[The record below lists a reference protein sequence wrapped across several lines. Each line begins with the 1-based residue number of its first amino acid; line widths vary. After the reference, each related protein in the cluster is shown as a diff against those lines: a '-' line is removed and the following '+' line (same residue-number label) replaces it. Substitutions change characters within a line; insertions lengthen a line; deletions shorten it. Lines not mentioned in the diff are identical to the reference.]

1 MQTPTST
8 VATSKV
14 ANVFQP
20 LPWGTH
26 WKLAMRQL
34 RAKAWSFGLSIA
46 FILLILLFA
55 MGGQE
60 TSGFKLGIYLLF
72 GLSLGLQ
79 PITAVWG
86 KAQLR
91 ALGMSVADIRRNLLI
106 VMPVASAAVCGAML
120 LGYVLALIFSWHIP
134 AFWVVLGFVFLVHVV
149 SIIGALAR
157 VGDNS
162 EVVKASTSDVEEDET
177 AQADKATLAGL
188 FDAETRWRQQEKKG
202 DNPTALNYLASWRI
216 DGFMAWM
223 HLAGFIAI
231 VIGVIGWFASGL
243 TPSGAMWLYPAAMIL
258 LVAAYYLG
266 EKLNS
271 SLRTWLVLSG
281 DRRRWY
287 AKAMG
292 RLILWMPGVALL
304 VLIGT
309 AEFALFSALFPGV
322 GDLELHVSGKG
333 LLMTLLIA
341 LTVAMAFGLMAIVSF
356 WVSNRFSGWM
366 RWVASVLAIMLM
378 SAAMAVIIVSVQ
390 EIDEAGTGLLG
401 SVATIFGAVGVVTVL
416 VFAALRWGIGRFDT
430 AHESIEENLGLD
442 SEA

>member
-1 MQTPTST
+1 METTYR
-8 VATSKV
+8 
-14 ANVFQP
+14 P

-34 RAKAWSFGLSIA
+34 LPKAGNLGLSNV
-46 FILLILLFA
+46 FILLILFFA
-55 MGGQE
+55 MGGE
-60 TSGFKLGIYLLF
+60 EINGFKLGLYLLF

-79 PITAVWG
+79 PITAVWD

-106 VMPVASAAVCGAML
+106 VMPVASAVVCGAML

-134 AFWVVLGFVFLVHVV
+134 AFWVVLGFVFLVHVA
-149 SIIGALAR
+149 SIIGALTR

-162 EVVKASTSDVEEDET
+162 EVVKASTSDAEEDET

-188 FDAETRWRQQEKKG
+188 FNAESRWRRQEKKG
-202 DNPTALNYLASWRI
+202 DNPTALDYLASWRI

-292 RLILWMPGVALL
+292 RLVLWMPGVALL

-341 LTVAMAFGLMAIVSF
+341 LTAAMVFGLMAIVSF

-366 RWVASVLAIMLM
+366 KWVASVLAIMLM
-378 SAAMAVIIVSVQ
+378 SATMAVIIVSVQ

-401 SVATIFGAVGVVTVL
+401 PVATIFGAVGVVTVI

>member
-1 MQTPTST
+1 METTYR
-8 VATSKV
+8 
-14 ANVFQP
+14 P

-34 RAKAWSFGLSIA
+34 LPKAGNLGLSTV
-46 FILLILLFA
+46 FILLILFFA
-55 MGGQE
+55 MGGE
-60 TSGFKLGIYLLF
+60 EINGLKLGIYLLF

-79 PITAVWG
+79 PITAVWD

-106 VMPVASAAVCGAML
+106 VMPVTSAVVCGAML

-134 AFWVVLGFVFLVHVV
+134 AFWVVLGFVFLVHVA
-149 SIIGALAR
+149 SIIRDLAR

-162 EVVKASTSDVEEDET
+162 EVIKTTQSDAEEDET
-177 AQADKATLAGL
+177 AQADKATLTGL
-188 FDAETRWRQQEKKG
+188 FNAETRWRQQEKKG
-202 DNPTALNYLASWRI
+202 NNPTALNYLATWRI

-223 HLAGFIAI
+223 HLTGLIAI

-243 TPSGAMWLYPAAMIL
+243 TASGAMWLYPAAMIL
-258 LVAAYYLG
+258 LVAAYYCG
-266 EKLNS
+266 ETLNS
-271 SLRTWLVLSG
+271 SLRNWLVLSG
-281 DRRRWY
+281 DRRHWY

-292 RLILWMPGVALL
+292 RLALWMPGVGLL

-309 AEFALFSALFPGV
+309 AEFALFSVLFPGV

-333 LLMTLLIA
+333 LLMTLLVA
-341 LTVAMAFGLMAIVSF
+341 ATVAMAFGSVVIVSF

-366 RWVASVLAIMLM
+366 RWVASLLAIMLM

-390 EIDEAGTGLLG
+390 EIDEVGIDLLG
-401 SVATIFGAVGVVTVL
+401 PVGAIFGAVGVVTVL

-430 AHESIEENLGLD
+430 AHESIQENLGLSSD
-442 SEA
+442 A

>member
-1 MQTPTST
+1 METTYR
-8 VATSKV
+8 
-14 ANVFQP
+14 P

-34 RAKAWSFGLSIA
+34 LPKAGNLGLSNV
-46 FILLILLFA
+46 FILLILFFA
-55 MGGQE
+55 MGGE
-60 TSGFKLGIYLLF
+60 EINGFKLGLYLLF

-79 PITAVWG
+79 PINTVWG

-134 AFWVVLGFVFLVHVV
+134 AFWVVLGFVFLVHVA
-149 SIIGALAR
+149 SIIGALTR

-162 EVVKASTSDVEEDET
+162 EVVKASTSDAEEDET
-177 AQADKATLAGL
+177 AQADKAALAGL
-188 FDAETRWRQQEKKG
+188 FNAESRWRRQEKKG

-281 DRRRWY
+281 DRRPWY

-292 RLILWMPGVALL
+292 RLVLWMPGVALL

-333 LLMTLLIA
+333 LLMTLLVA
-341 LTVAMAFGLMAIVSF
+341 ATVAMVFGLMAIVSF

-366 RWVASVLAIMLM
+366 KWVASVLAIMLM
-378 SAAMAVIIVSVQ
+378 SATMAVIIVSVQ

-401 SVATIFGAVGVVTVL
+401 PVATIFGAVGVVTVI

>member
-1 MQTPTST
+1 METTYR
-8 VATSKV
+8 
-14 ANVFQP
+14 P

-34 RAKAWSFGLSIA
+34 LPKAGNLGLSNV
-46 FILLILLFA
+46 FILLILFFA
-55 MGGQE
+55 VGGE
-60 TSGFKLGIYLLF
+60 EINGFKLGLYLLF

-106 VMPVASAAVCGAML
+106 VMPVASAVVCGAML

-134 AFWVVLGFVFLVHVV
+134 AFWVVLGFVFLVHVA
-149 SIIGALAR
+149 SIIGALTR

-162 EVVKASTSDVEEDET
+162 EVVKASTSDAEEDET

-188 FDAETRWRQQEKKG
+188 FNAESRWRRQEKKG

-243 TPSGAMWLYPAAMIL
+243 TASGAMWLYPAAMIL

-292 RLILWMPGVALL
+292 RLVLWMPGVALL

-341 LTVAMAFGLMAIVSF
+341 LTVAMVFGLMAIVSF

-366 RWVASVLAIMLM
+366 KWVVSLLAIMPM

-401 SVATIFGAVGVVTVL
+401 PVATIFGAVGVVTMI

>member
-1 MQTPTST
+1 MTTYR
-8 VATSKV
+8 
-14 ANVFQP
+14 P

-34 RAKAWSFGLSIA
+34 LPKAGNLGFSTVFVLM
-46 FILLILLFA
+46 ILFFA
-55 MGGQE
+55 MGGE
-60 TSGFKLGIYLLF
+60 EINGFKLGIYLLF

-79 PITAVWG
+79 PITTVWD

-91 ALGMSVADIRRNLLI
+91 ALGMSVADMRRNLLI
-106 VMPVASAAVCGAML
+106 VMPITSAVVCGAML
-120 LGYVLALIFSWHIP
+120 LGYVLALVFNWHIP
-134 AFWVVLGFVFLVHVV
+134 AFWVVLGFVFLVHVA
-149 SIIGALAR
+149 SIIRALAR

-162 EVVKASTSDVEEDET
+162 DVVKAAKSDTEEDET
-177 AQADKATLAGL
+177 AQADKAAFAGL
-188 FDAETRWRQQEKKG
+188 FNAETRWRQQEKKG
-202 DNPTALNYLASWRI
+202 NNPTALNYLASWRI
-216 DGFMAWM
+216 DSFMAWM
-223 HLAGFIAI
+223 HLAGLIAI

-243 TPSGAMWLYPAAMIL
+243 TPSGAMWLYPAVMIL

-266 EKLNS
+266 EALNS
-271 SLRTWLVLSG
+271 SLRNWLVLSG

-292 RLILWMPGVALL
+292 RLVLWMPGVALL

-309 AEFALFSALFPGV
+309 AEFALFSALFPGI

-333 LLMTLLIA
+333 LLMALLIA

-356 WVSNRFSGWM
+356 WVSNRFNGWM

-401 SVATIFGAVGVVTVL
+401 PVATIFGAVALVTML
-416 VFAALRWGIGRFDT
+416 VFAALRWGFGRFDT
-430 AHESIEENLGLD
+430 AHESIKENLGLD

>member
-1 MQTPTST
+1 METTHR
-8 VATSKV
+8 
-14 ANVFQP
+14 P

-34 RAKAWSFGLSIA
+34 LAKSGNLGFGA
-46 FILLILLFA
+46 VFILLLLFFL
-55 MGGQE
+55 MGGE
-60 TSGFKLGIYLLF
+60 EINGFKLGVYLLF
-72 GLSLGLQ
+72 GFSLGLQ
-79 PITAVWG
+79 PITAVWD

-120 LGYVLALIFSWHIP
+120 LGYVLSLIFNWHIP
-134 AFWVVLGFVFLVHVV
+134 AFWVVLGFVFLVHVA
-149 SIIGALAR
+149 SIIGTLTH

-162 EVVKASTSDVEEDET
+162 EVVKGSTSDTEEDET
-177 AQADKATLAGL
+177 IQADKAKWAEL
-188 FDAETRWRQQEKKG
+188 FNAETRWRQQEKKG
-202 DNPTALNYLASWRI
+202 ENPTALNYIASWRI

-258 LVAAYYLG
+258 PVAACYLG

-292 RLILWMPGVALL
+292 RLVLWLPGVALL
-304 VLIGT
+304 VLIGP
-309 AEFALFSALFPGV
+309 AEFTLFSALFPGI

-341 LTVAMAFGLMAIVSF
+341 LTVAMVFGLMAIVSF

-366 RWVASVLAIMLM
+366 RWVASVLAIMPM

-390 EIDEAGTGLLG
+390 EIDEAGTGLVG
-401 SVATIFGAVGVVTVL
+401 PVATIFGAVGVVTVL

-430 AHESIEENLGLD
+430 AHESIQENLGLD

>member
-1 MQTPTST
+1 METTYR
-8 VATSKV
+8 
-14 ANVFQP
+14 P

-34 RAKAWSFGLSIA
+34 LPKAGNLGFSTVFVLM
-46 FILLILLFA
+46 ILFFA
-55 MGGQE
+55 MGGE
-60 TSGFKLGIYLLF
+60 EINGFKLGIYLLF

-79 PITAVWG
+79 PITTVWD

-91 ALGMSVADIRRNLLI
+91 ALGMSVADMRRNLLI
-106 VMPVASAAVCGAML
+106 VMPITSAVVCGAML
-120 LGYVLALIFSWHIP
+120 LGYVLALVFNWHIP
-134 AFWVVLGFVFLVHVV
+134 AFWVVLGFVFLVHLA
-149 SIIGALAR
+149 SIIRALAR
-157 VGDNS
+157 VGVNS
-162 EVVKASTSDVEEDET
+162 EVVKASRSDTEEDET
-177 AQADKATLAGL
+177 AQADKAAFAGL
-188 FDAETRWRQQEKKG
+188 FNAETRWRQQEKKG
-202 DNPTALNYLASWRI
+202 NNPTALNYLASWRI
-216 DGFMAWM
+216 DSFMAWM
-223 HLAGFIAI
+223 HLAGLIAI

-243 TPSGAMWLYPAAMIL
+243 TASGAMWLYPAAMIL

-266 EKLNS
+266 ETLNS
-271 SLRTWLVLSG
+271 SLRNWLVLSG
-281 DRRRWY
+281 DRRSWY
-287 AKAMG
+287 VTAMG
-292 RLILWMPGVALL
+292 RLALWMPGVGLL

-309 AEFALFSALFPGV
+309 AEFALFSVLFPGV

-333 LLMTLLIA
+333 LLMALLIA

-356 WVSNRFSGWM
+356 WVSNRFNGWM

-401 SVATIFGAVGVVTVL
+401 PVATIFGAVALVTML

-430 AHESIEENLGLD
+430 AHESIKENLGLD

>member
-1 MQTPTST
+1 
-8 VATSKV
+8 
-14 ANVFQP
+14 
-20 LPWGTH
+20 
-26 WKLAMRQL
+26 MRQL
-34 RAKAWSFGLSIA
+34 LPKAGNLGLSNV
-46 FILLILLFA
+46 FILLILFFA
-55 MGGQE
+55 MGGE
-60 TSGFKLGIYLLF
+60 EINGFKLGLYLLF

-79 PITAVWG
+79 PINTVWG

-134 AFWVVLGFVFLVHVV
+134 AFWVVLGFVFLVHVA
-149 SIIGALAR
+149 SIIGALTR

-162 EVVKASTSDVEEDET
+162 EVVKASTSDAEEDET
-177 AQADKATLAGL
+177 AQADKAALAGL
-188 FDAETRWRQQEKKG
+188 FNAESRWRRQEKKG

-281 DRRRWY
+281 DRRPWY

-292 RLILWMPGVALL
+292 RLVLWMPGVALL

-333 LLMTLLIA
+333 LLMTLLVA
-341 LTVAMAFGLMAIVSF
+341 ATVAMVFGLMAIVSF

-366 RWVASVLAIMLM
+366 KWVASVLAIMLM
-378 SAAMAVIIVSVQ
+378 SATMAVIIVSVQ

-401 SVATIFGAVGVVTVL
+401 PVATIFGAVGVVTVI